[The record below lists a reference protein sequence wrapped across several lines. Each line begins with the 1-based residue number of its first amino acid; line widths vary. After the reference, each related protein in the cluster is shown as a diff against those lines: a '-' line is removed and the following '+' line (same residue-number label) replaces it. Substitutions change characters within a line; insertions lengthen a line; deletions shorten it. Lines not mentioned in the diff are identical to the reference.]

1 MKKKTVL
8 IRIDKIGDLV
18 ATLPVDQAPLLA
30 DTTAR
35 DIHWIVEESVR
46 FLCDLAEPRREVQTL
61 NRNTPWASFKKL
73 RKIFSELQADEV
85 VIFYAPWWVS
95 LAAMLAKVPV
105 RAGRL
110 SQWHSYLFLNRGLR
124 QSRSKSEQHEIQY
137 NWELLYFALGHTKPQ
152 TEPPFLK
159 LKAPQHRQLLE
170 KLQLS
175 LAGFVV
181 VHPGMAGSALN
192 WPQSRY
198 NELIEILVETTTVV
212 ITGTA
217 SDAPWLSTLEPRWK
231 NHPRVRWTAGGLQ
244 IQELIYLLQ
253 SAKSVVAPSTG
264 VLHLAVS
271 TGVRAVGIYSPV
283 KAHHPER
290 WGPRGLGV
298 SVLMPDVQCPA
309 AITCLKEQCPH
320 HACMNLISVE
330 QVLKGLQA

>member
-18 ATLPVDQAPLLA
+18 ATLPVDQAPCLA
-30 DTTAR
+30 DR
-35 DIHWIVEESVR
+35 DVQWIAEDGVK
-46 FLCDLAEPRREVQTL
+46 FLCDLAEPRREAKTL
-61 NRNTPWASFKKL
+61 SLKTPWASFNKL
-73 RKIFSELQADEV
+73 RGLLSSVRPDEV

-95 LAAMLAKVPV
+95 LAVWLAKIPV

-110 SQWHSYLFLNRGLR
+110 SQWHSYLFFNRGLR
-124 QSRSKSEQHEIQY
+124 QSRSNSEQHEALY
-137 NWELLYFALGHTKPQ
+137 NWELLHFAIGQKIPQ

-159 LKAPQHRQLLE
+159 IKAPQHRQLLE

-198 NELIEILVETTTVV
+198 NELIERLVETTNVV
-212 ITGTA
+212 VTGTA
-217 SDAPWLSTLEPRWK
+217 SDAPWLSTIEPRWK
-231 NHPRVRWTAGGLQ
+231 NHPRVRWTAGQ
-244 IQELIYLLQ
+244 IHIEELIYLVQ

-283 KAHHPER
+283 KAHHPKR

-298 SVLMPDVQCPA
+298 TVLLPDVKCPA
-309 AITCLKEQCPH
+309 LITCLKEQCPH
-320 HACMNLISVE
+320 HPCMNTITVD
-330 QVLKGLQA
+330 QVIKGLQP